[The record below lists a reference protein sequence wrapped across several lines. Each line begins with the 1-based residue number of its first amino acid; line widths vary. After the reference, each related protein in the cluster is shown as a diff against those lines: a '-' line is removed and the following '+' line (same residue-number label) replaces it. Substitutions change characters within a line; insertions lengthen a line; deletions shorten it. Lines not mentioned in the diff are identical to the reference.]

1 MNIRPLDALPI
12 FVGVVGIIFAFMFN
26 SILGSFSI
34 LLVIL
39 GVALIV
45 GAIIHIQKEKK

>member
-12 FVGVVGIIFAFMFN
+12 FVGVAGIMFAFAFHTL
-26 SILGSFSI
+26 IGGFSI
-34 LLVIL
+34 LLGIL
-39 GVALIV
+39 GLALIV